1 MHGKEKNQ
9 GLFLLFVEKLDKFIE
24 TSNNAKK
31 IVEVQQS
38 LANKKLEVAKE
49 ETKSKMLNLYRDLL
63 CAPTSDL
70 SEEAKAERTK
80 ALECLT
86 LALLPKDN

>member
-1 MHGKEKNQ
+1 M
-9 GLFLLFVEKLDKFIE
+9 
-24 TSNNAKK
+24 
-31 IVEVQQS
+31 
-38 LANKKLEVAKE
+38 ANKKLEVAKE